1 MDGGQWVNGTPP
13 VEFLLLGMSDDP
25 SLQTLPFIL
34 SLVIYTV
41 TVFGNILIVVLV
53 MADQHL
59 RTPMYF
65 FLDNLS
71 SLEICYSSTIL
82 SRLLASFL
90 TGDKT
95 ISAHG
100 CMAQFYFFSTSAGT
114 ECYLLA
120 AMPYNQYL
128 AICQPLLYASHMTWK
143 VSLQLAAAS
152 WLGGLLLFAVLI
164 FLLFQ
169 LKFYSPK
176 AIDHFCDFTP
186 LMELSCSDTN
196 VLTGA
201 ALIFVFLDAVFPFL
215 FTLASYVFIIA
226 AILRIPSHQGRQ
238 KAFSTCSSH
247 LTVVT
252 LFYGTL
258 IIVYMLPR
266 TTPPRQLNK
275 VFSFFYTVLTP
286 LINALIS
293 SLRNREVREALWKVL
308 RKAKACTQNS
318 WQVVTIWDAVS
329 AYILGQLKLDK
340 GVLLPGLGTFT
351 MVQER
356 FQGEEE
362 VFMARRPVF
371 QLNMD
376 KACLQEL
383 TFPIGVIPEDGEIK
397 PLNYR

>member
-120 AMPYNQYL
+120 AMPYNRYL

-318 WQVVTIWDAVS
+318 WR
-329 AYILGQLKLDK
+329 
-340 GVLLPGLGTFT
+340 LGTFT

-383 TFPIGVIPEDGEIK
+383 TFPTGVIPEDGEIK